1 MKFGIAVVVM
11 LVALFIA
18 CDQEQTVSVPDLT
31 GPAKDFVGMLANG
44 DYANAVE
51 KFDETMKGV
60 MPVETLAQAWQ
71 SVLEKT
77 GPFEK
82 ISGIGQRKE
91 QGYDVVL
98 VTCQFENTQMDV
110 KVVYN
115 DKKEISGLWFQ
126 PK

>member
-1 MKFGIAVVVM
+1 MRCFVTLM
-11 LVALFIA
+11 LMLGTLFVA
-18 CDQEQTVSVPDLT
+18 CDREQTISAPELT
-31 GPAKDFVGMLANG
+31 GPAKDFVGMLAKG
-44 DYANAVE
+44 DYASAVV
-51 KFDETMKGV
+51 KFDETMKGA
-60 MPVETLAQAWQ
+60 MPVETLEQAWQ
-71 SVLEKT
+71 SLLGKT

-82 ISGIGQRKE
+82 IVGVSQRKE

-98 VTCQFENTQMDV
+98 VTCDFENTQLDV

>member
-1 MKFGIAVVVM
+1 MKFAVALIVM
-11 LVALFIA
+11 LGTLFVA
-18 CDQEQTVSVPDLT
+18 CDQEQTISAPDLT
-31 GPAKDFVGMLANG
+31 GPARDFVGMLAKG
-44 DYANAVE
+44 DYADAFA
-51 KFDETMKGV
+51 KFDETMKGA
-60 MPVETLAQAWQ
+60 MPIETLEQAWQ
-71 SVLEKT
+71 SLLAKT

-82 ISGIGQRKE
+82 IVGVGQKKE

-98 VTCQFENTQMDV
+98 VTCQFENTQLDV

>member
-1 MKFGIAVVVM
+1 MRCFVTLM
-11 LVALFIA
+11 LMLGTLFVA
-18 CDQEQTVSVPDLT
+18 CDQEQTISAPELT
-31 GPAKDFVGMLANG
+31 GPAKDFVGMLAKG
-44 DYANAVE
+44 DYAGAVV
-51 KFDETMKGV
+51 KFDETMKGA
-60 MPVETLAQAWQ
+60 MPVETLEQAWQ
-71 SVLEKT
+71 SLLGKT

-82 ISGIGQRKE
+82 IVCVSQKKE

-98 VTCQFENTQMDV
+98 VTCEFENTQLDV